1 MIKAYN
7 SVFKVA
13 VKEVYKAKI
22 VKKTADGKVPLEVAL
37 MQQVRS
43 VYNQIKGIILRLS
56 LVGSNYPS

>member
-37 MQQVRS
+37 MQQVGT
-43 VYNQIKGIILRLS
+43 VLNQYRVES
-56 LVGSNYPS
+56 LDSKHIAIGPC

>member
-37 MQQVRS
+37 MQQVIT
-43 VYNQIKGIILRLS
+43 VLNLMKFRL
-56 LVGSNYPS
+56 

>member
-1 MIKAYN
+1 MHN

-43 VYNQIKGIILRLS
+43 FYSQIKGI
-56 LVGSNYPS
+56 V